1 MKFCLNQKWIA
12 PWKKMSP
19 AGYVGM
25 AILLLGTSCHEASK
39 TSGQKSL
46 PAVNVRVFDVSP
58 GESLHLSRVSGVVE
72 GERDARI
79 NSRVQG
85 RVESVR
91 VRTGQMVHK
100 GDLLMKLSGRAAY
113 DRLEASR
120 ARYENA
126 HGRFQRMDA
135 LYQKKEASRQE
146 WDAAKA
152 EDLMSLADYSA
163 ARNEVSLTSI
173 TAPFSGRVALKNV
186 RVGDVVSPGLLLA
199 EVLREGDLRVSA
211 NIPEYLA
218 NEISPGMKLSFRVR
232 KNGVETDLPAKVRSI
247 SPRSDPATHTVFVKA
262 SLGRVPG
269 LRPGSYGALLLPSGK
284 ETSPL
289 VPRSAVIDR
298 DGLREVF
305 VVRNGVAGLRFVRIG
320 HLKKSSA
327 SGAPLVEV
335 LSGLNSGEKVVV
347 SHDGELFNQTPVHVL
362 GED

>member
-1 MKFCLNQKWIA
+1 MKIFLNK
-12 PWKKMSP
+12 PWFAQWTKMSP
-19 AGYVGM
+19 ARYVGM
-25 AILLLGTSCHEASK
+25 AILLLGSSCHEASK
-39 TSGQKSL
+39 PSGQKSL
-46 PAVNVRVFDVSP
+46 PAVNVRISVVSP
-58 GESLHLSRVSGVVE
+58 GGNVHLSRVSGVVE

-91 VRTGQMVHK
+91 VLTGQMVRK

-152 EDLMSLADYSA
+152 EDLMSLADYSVA
-163 ARNEVSLTSI
+163 KNEVSLTSI
-173 TAPFSGRVALKNV
+173 TAPFSGRVALRSV
-186 RVGDVVSPGLLLA
+186 RVGDVVSPGMLLA
-199 EVLREGDLRVSA
+199 EVLREGDLRVVA

-232 KNGVETDLPAKVRSI
+232 ENGVETDLPAKVRSI
-247 SPRSDPATHTVFVKA
+247 SPRSDPATHTIFVKA
-262 SLGRVPG
+262 SLGVVPG

-289 VPRSAVIDR
+289 VPQSAVIDH
-298 DGLREVF
+298 DGMREVF
-305 VVRNGVAGLRFVRIG
+305 VVRNGVAELRFVRVG
-320 HLKKSSA
+320 HLKKRSA
-327 SGAPLVEV
+327 ASAPLVEV

-347 SHDGELFNQTPVHVL
+347 SHDGELFNETPVHVL